1 MSASRP
7 RLLISALKG
16 GAGKTS
22 LSLGLS
28 AAWRA
33 AGRRVAPFKKG
44 PDYIDPGWLSLAAG
58 ASCRN
63 LDPYLMTPRTI
74 LDSFGAHSAEADVA
88 LVEGNR
94 GLYDGFDA
102 KGTYSSAE
110 LAKLLGC
117 PVILVVDCTK
127 VTRTVGA
134 LVVGCLQFDPEV
146 NFGGVVLNRVAGS
159 RHQRLIERVIRDYTD
174 LPVLGAVPRLA
185 DERFPERHMGLVPPA
200 EHGRAE
206 ESLAVVTAL
215 AREHLDLEALWAV
228 AQSAPDWKAPAPG
241 SLFPDAEAGPPVRLG
256 VVRDSAFWFYY
267 PENLEALKN
276 AGADLVSVSA
286 LGDGHLPDL
295 DGLYIGGGFP
305 ETHAPELAANESFRA
320 SVLEA
325 ARGGLPVWAE
335 CGGLMYLAR
344 ELVVHGR
351 AFPMVGLFD
360 LSLVMEQRPQAHG
373 YTRLTADGANPYF
386 PPGATLAGHEFHYS
400 RPAGPPGRHDLAFTV
415 DRGCGVWSGRD
426 GLVSGRTLAT
436 FTHLHALASPEW
448 APALVRLARQGRG

>member
-1 MSASRP
+1 MSSSRP

-22 LSLGLS
+22 LTLGLS

-63 LDPYLMTPRTI
+63 LDPYLMTPETI
-74 LDSFGAHSAEADVA
+74 LDSFTIHSAGADVS

-102 KGTYSSAE
+102 RGTYSSAE
-110 LAKLLGC
+110 LAKLLSC

-134 LVVGCLQFDPEV
+134 LVVGCLQFDREV
-146 NFGGVVLNRVAGS
+146 NFGGVVLNQVAGP

-174 LPVLGAVPRLA
+174 LPVLGALPRLA
-185 DERFPERHMGLVPPA
+185 DERFPERHMGLIPPL

-206 ESLAVVTAL
+206 ESLAAVTAL
-215 AREHLDLEALWAV
+215 ARDHLDLEAVWAV
-228 AQSAPDWKAPAPG
+228 ARSAPDWDRPAPA
-241 SLFPDAEAGPPVRLG
+241 SLFPAAEAGPPVRLG
-256 VVRDSAFWFYY
+256 LVRDSAFWFYY
-267 PENLEALKN
+267 AENLEALRH
-276 AGADLVSVSA
+276 AGAELVPLSA
-286 LGDGHLPDL
+286 LDDPALPDL

-305 ETHAPELAANESFRA
+305 ETHAADLAANESFRA
-320 SVLEA
+320 SVREA
-325 ARGGLPVWAE
+325 ARAGLPIWAE

-344 ELVVHGR
+344 ELEVQGR
-351 AFPMVGLFD
+351 AYPMVGVFD
-360 LSLVMEQRPQAHG
+360 LGLVMDRRPQAHG

-386 PPGATLAGHEFHYS
+386 PSGTALAGHEFHYS
-400 RPAGPPGRHDLAFTV
+400 RPVGPPGGLELAFAV
-415 DRGCGVWSGRD
+415 ERGGGVWSGRD

-436 FTHLHALASPEW
+436 FTHLHALASPQW
-448 APALVRLARQGRG
+448 APTLVRLARQGRG